1 MRQRAASVDT
11 TLLGTVVALLLVSAE
26 MVYSASF
33 VVAHNEFKDDT
44 YFLSRQLVWIVI
56 GLVVMSVLSQIDYR
70 VFRRWSLLI
79 LVFGL
84 AGLVLVLVPGLGSSN
99 YGSARWLRF
108 ASFLQIQPSEY
119 SKLAIVLYMAHWLS
133 LKGQRIS
140 EFSYSSLPFVIL
152 LGVVAGLVV
161 VEPDF
166 GTAVVIIMT
175 ALSIFWI
182 AGANIVHFTVGLFLS
197 AGVMSFVLM
206 TAGYRANR
214 VLAWLKPFD
223 DIQGLGWHTVQ
234 TLTCIGSGGL
244 TGLGLGAS
252 RQKFYWVPNAH
263 TDAIFCVIGEELG
276 MIGTVG
282 LLVLFAIVAWRGLR
296 IAFAAPDNYG
306 RLVAAGITTMIVCQ
320 AWINMAVV
328 TNTLPYTGITL
339 PFVSFGGNSIVISM
353 AGVGLLLSI
362 SRCGQEVATRR
373 RLARVA
379 AELKL
384 QTQPN
389 PSQPPPRAASGTAPP
404 LPVATGL
411 LGSSTSLRRERRS
424 RHPRQDRD

>member
-1 MRQRAASVDT
+1 VRQRAASVDT
-11 TLLGTVVALLLVSAE
+11 ILLGTVIALLLVSAE

-33 VVAHNEFKDDT
+33 VVAHNEFNDDT
-44 YFLSRQLVWIVI
+44 FFLSRQLVWIVI
-56 GLVVMSVLSQIDYR
+56 GLVVMGALSRIDYR
-70 VFRRWSLLI
+70 MFRRWSLLI

-84 AGLVLVLVPGLGSSN
+84 IGLVLVLVPGLGSSN

-140 EFSYSSLPFVIL
+140 EFSYSSLPFVII

-166 GTAVVIIMT
+166 GTAVVIILT
-175 ALSIFWI
+175 ALSIFWV

-214 VLAWLKPFD
+214 VMAWLNPFD
-223 DIQGLGWHTVQ
+223 DMQGLGWHTVQ

-276 MIGTVG
+276 LIGTVG
-282 LLVLFAIVAWRGLR
+282 LLALFAIVAWRGLR
-296 IAFAAPDNYG
+296 IAFTAPDNYG
-306 RLVAAGITTMIVCQ
+306 RLVAAGITTMIIWQ

-339 PFVSFGGNSIVISM
+339 PFVSFGGSSILISM

-362 SRCGQEVATRR
+362 SRRSQEVATRK

-379 AELKL
+379 AELELQTKL
-384 QTQPN
+384 QAPLL
-389 PSQPPPRAASGTAPP
+389 PREAASGPPP
-404 LPVATGL
+404 LPLAASL
-411 LGSSTSLRRERRS
+411 LESSTSLHRERRS
-424 RHPRQDRD
+424 RHRRRDRE